1 MMKKRTGFLGAILLL
16 GCAASLRAVA
26 EESVTINGVGLCA
39 KCALGQTDSCQNAIK
54 VSADGKEVIYLLTAN
69 DVSKAFHKNICTGS
83 ADISAV
89 GVFQEAGGKKVFT
102 ASKLSLRK
110 EEVVKGEGLCLKCAL
125 GLTPACQN
133 GVRAQEDGGPVLY
146 ILADNDVSKA
156 FHEQICQK
164 TAAVVVSGKISEVAE
179 FAGIK
184 KLTASKIELAK
195 TKAPAKPEVAKPK
208 AAKPEKAKKSKE
220 KTVQKT
226 TIKGLGMCAKCELGE
241 TDQCQ
246 NAVKIVKDGKEWIY
260 LFADNDLSKDFHKNI
275 CTSTANIIAVGDL
288 LLKENGRPI
297 FTATKL
303 EMQEFKKLEGV
314 GLCLKCEL
322 GKSRVCQNAI
332 RVSADGKDVLY
343 VLDQNSVSKK
353 FHRHLCQGTASVVA
367 EGTAAEIDGRLEFTT
382 SKIDLK

>member
-1 MMKKRTGFLGAILLL
+1 MKKWTGFLGVILLL
-16 GCAASLRAVA
+16 CGVSSLRVVA
-26 EESVTINGVGLCA
+26 EESVTLNGVGLCA

-54 VSADGKEVIYLLTAN
+54 VSVDGKEVIYLLTAN
-69 DVSKAFHKNICTGS
+69 AVSKAFHKNICTGS

-125 GLTPACQN
+125 DLTPACQN
-133 GVRAQEDGGPVLY
+133 GVRALEEGQQVLY
-146 ILADNDVSKA
+146 ILTDNDVSKA

-164 TAAVVVSGKISEVAE
+164 TAAVVVSGKISAVAEVA
-179 FAGIK
+179 GVK
-184 KLTASKIELAK
+184 KLTPSKIDLAK
-195 TKAPAKPEVAKPK
+195 AKAPAAAKPK
-208 AAKPEKAKKSKE
+208 AAKPEKAKKSEE

-241 TDQCQ
+241 TPQCQ
-246 NAVKIVKDGKEWIY
+246 NAVKLVKDGKEWIY

-288 LLKENGRPI
+288 LLREKGRPI
-297 FTATKL
+297 FTAIKL
-303 EMQEFKKLEGV
+303 EVQESKKLEGV

-322 GKSRVCQNAI
+322 SKSRVCQNAI
-332 RVSADGKDVLY
+332 RVSTDGKDVLY
-343 VLDQNSVSKK
+343 ILDQNSVSKK

-367 EGTAAEIDGRLEFTT
+367 EGTVAEIDGRLEFTT
-382 SKIDLK
+382 SKIELK

>member
-1 MMKKRTGFLGAILLL
+1 MGAILLL
-16 GCAASLRAVA
+16 CGVSSLRAVA
-26 EESVTINGVGLCA
+26 EESVTLNGVGLCA

-54 VSADGKEVIYLLTAN
+54 MSVNGKEVIYLLTAN

-83 ADISAV
+83 AEISAV

-125 GLTPACQN
+125 GLTSACQN
-133 GVRAQEDGGPVLY
+133 GVRVEKDGKQVLY

-164 TAAVVVSGKISEVAE
+164 TAAVVVSGKISEVEE
-179 FAGIK
+179 FAGVK
-184 KLTASKIELAK
+184 KLTPSKIELAK
-195 TKAPAKPEVAKPK
+195 AKAPAATKPK
-208 AAKPEKAKKSKE
+208 EAKKAEE

-226 TIKGLGMCAKCELGE
+226 TIKGLGMCVKCELGE
-241 TDQCQ
+241 TAQCQ

-260 LFADNDLSKDFHKNI
+260 LFADNDLSKDFHKNV
-275 CTSTANIIAVGDL
+275 CTSTANIVAVGDL
-288 LLKENGRPI
+288 LSKENGRPI
-297 FTATKL
+297 FMATKL
-303 EMQEFKKLEGV
+303 EVQESKKLEGV

-322 GKSRVCQNAI
+322 SKSRVCQNAI
-332 RVSADGKDVLY
+332 RVSTDGKDVLY
-343 VLDQNSVSKK
+343 ILDQNSVSKK

-367 EGTAAEIDGRLEFTT
+367 EGTVAKIDGRLEFTT

>member
-1 MMKKRTGFLGAILLL
+1 MMKNWTGFLGAILLL
-16 GCAASLRAVA
+16 CGVSSLRAVA
-26 EESVTINGVGLCA
+26 EESVTLNGVGLCA

-54 VSADGKEVIYLLTAN
+54 MSVNGKEVIYLLTAN

-83 ADISAV
+83 AEISAV

-125 GLTPACQN
+125 GLTSACQN
-133 GVRAQEDGGPVLY
+133 GVRVEKDGKQVLY

-164 TAAVVVSGKISEVAE
+164 TAAVVVSGKISEVEE
-179 FAGIK
+179 FAGVK
-184 KLTASKIELAK
+184 KLTPSKIELAK
-195 TKAPAKPEVAKPK
+195 AKAPAAAKPK
-208 AAKPEKAKKSKE
+208 EAKKAEE

-241 TDQCQ
+241 TAQCQ

-260 LFADNDLSKDFHKNI
+260 LFADNDLSKDFHKNV
-275 CTSTANIIAVGDL
+275 CTSTANIVAVGDL
-288 LLKENGRPI
+288 LSKENGRPI

-303 EMQEFKKLEGV
+303 EVQESKKLEGV

-322 GKSRVCQNAI
+322 SKSRVCQNAI

-343 VLDQNSVSKK
+343 ILDQNSVSKK

-367 EGTAAEIDGRLEFTT
+367 EGTVAEIDGRLEFTT

>member
-1 MMKKRTGFLGAILLL
+1 MMKKWTGFLGAILLL
-16 GCAASLRAVA
+16 CGVSSLRAVE
-26 EESVTINGVGLCA
+26 EESVTLNGVGLCA

-54 VSADGKEVIYLLTAN
+54 VSVNGKEVIYLLTAN

-89 GVFQEAGGKKVFT
+89 GVFQEAGGKKLFT

-125 GLTPACQN
+125 DLTSACQN
-133 GVRAQEDGGPVLY
+133 GVRVEKDGKQVLY

-179 FAGIK
+179 FAGVK
-184 KLTASKIELAK
+184 KLTPSKIELAK
-195 TKAPAKPEVAKPK
+195 AKAPP
-208 AAKPEKAKKSKE
+208 AAKPEKAKKAEE

-241 TDQCQ
+241 TAQCQ

-260 LFADNDLSKDFHKNI
+260 LFADNDLSKDFHKNV
-275 CTSTANIIAVGDL
+275 CTSTVNIIAVGDL
-288 LLKENGRPI
+288 LSKENGRPI
-297 FTATKL
+297 FTPTKL
-303 EMQEFKKLEGV
+303 EVQESKKLEGV

-322 GKSRVCQNAI
+322 NKSRVCQNAI

-343 VLDQNSVSKK
+343 ILDQNSVSKK

-367 EGTAAEIDGRLEFTT
+367 EGTVAEIDGRLEFTT

>member
-1 MMKKRTGFLGAILLL
+1 MGAILLL
-16 GCAASLRAVA
+16 CGASSLRAVA

-83 ADISAV
+83 ADIAAV
-89 GVFQEAGGKKVFT
+89 GVFQEAGGKKVFA

-125 GLTPACQN
+125 GLTSACQN
-133 GVRAQEDGGPVLY
+133 GVRAQEEGKPVLY

-179 FAGIK
+179 FPGIK
-184 KLTASKIELAK
+184 KLAASKIELAK
-195 TKAPAKPEVAKPK
+195 AKAPAKIKD
-208 AAKPEKAKKSKE
+208 AKPEKAKKSEE

-241 TDQCQ
+241 TARCQ

-275 CTSTANIIAVGDL
+275 CASTANIIAVGDL
-288 LLKENGRPI
+288 LSKENGRPI

-303 EMQEFKKLEGV
+303 EKQEFKKLEGV

-322 GKSRVCQNAI
+322 SKSRVCQNAI
-332 RVSADGKDVLY
+332 RVSEDGKDVLY
-343 VLDQNSVSKK
+343 VLDQNGVSKK
-353 FHRHLCQGTASVVA
+353 FHRYLCQGTASVVA
-367 EGTAAEIDGRLEFTT
+367 EGTVAEIDGQLEFTS
-382 SKIDLK
+382 SKIELK

>member
-1 MMKKRTGFLGAILLL
+1 M
-16 GCAASLRAVA
+16 
-26 EESVTINGVGLCA
+26 INGVGLCA

-54 VSADGKEVIYLLTAN
+54 VSADGKEVIYLLAAN

-89 GVFQEAGGKKVFT
+89 GVFKEVGGEKVFT
-102 ASKLSLRK
+102 ANKLSLRK

-125 GLTPACQN
+125 GLTSACQN
-133 GVRAQEDGGPVLY
+133 GVRVEKEGKQVLY
-146 ILADNDVSKA
+146 ILAHNDVSKA

-164 TAAVVVSGKISEVAE
+164 TAAVVVSGKISEVAA

-184 KLTASKIELAK
+184 KLTPSKIDLAEA
-195 TKAPAKPEVAKPK
+195 KAPAAKPK
-208 AAKPEKAKKSKE
+208 AAKPEKAKNSEE

-241 TDQCQ
+241 TAQCQ
-246 NAVKIVKDGKEWIY
+246 NAVKLIKDGKEWIY
-260 LFADNDLSKDFHKNI
+260 LFADNDLSKDFHKNV
-275 CTSTANIIAVGDL
+275 CTSTVNIIAVGDL

-297 FTATKL
+297 FTAAKL
-303 EMQEFKKLEGV
+303 EVQEFKKLEGV

-322 GKSRVCQNAI
+322 SKSRVCQNAI
-332 RVSADGKDVLY
+332 RVSADGEEVIY
-343 VLDQNSVSKK
+343 VLDQNSASKK

-367 EGTAAEIDGRLEFTT
+367 EGTVAEIDGRLEFTT
-382 SKIDLK
+382 FNIDLK

>member
-1 MMKKRTGFLGAILLL
+1 MMKKWTGFLGSILLL
-16 GCAASLRAVA
+16 CGASSLRAVA
-26 EESVTINGVGLCA
+26 EESVTLNGVGLCA

-54 VSADGKEVIYLLTAN
+54 MSVNGEEVIYLLTVN

-125 GLTPACQN
+125 GLTSACQN
-133 GVRAQEDGGPVLY
+133 GVRVEKDGKQILY

-156 FHEQICQK
+156 FHEQICRK
-164 TAAVVVSGKISEVAE
+164 TAAVVVSGKISEVAKL
-179 FAGIK
+179 AGVK
-184 KLTASKIELAK
+184 KLTAAKMELAK
-195 TKAPAKPEVAKPK
+195 AKSPAKAK
-208 AAKPEKAKKSKE
+208 AAQPEKAKKAEE
-220 KTVQKT
+220 KSVQKA

-241 TDQCQ
+241 TAQCQ
-246 NAVKIVKDGKEWIY
+246 NAVKLVKDGKEWIY
-260 LFADNDLSKDFHKNI
+260 LFADNDLSKDFHKNV
-275 CTSTANIIAVGDL
+275 CTSTVNIIAVGDL

-297 FTATKL
+297 FTAAKL
-303 EMQEFKKLEGV
+303 EVQEFKKLEGV

-322 GKSRVCQNAI
+322 SKSRVCQNAI
-332 RVSADGKDVLY
+332 RVSADGEDVLY
-343 VLDQNSVSKK
+343 ILDQNGVSKK
-353 FHRHLCQGTASVVA
+353 FHRHLCQDTASVVA
-367 EGTAAEIDGRLEFTT
+367 EGTVAEIDGRLEFTT